1 MRHPLRLLAS
11 LALLPVLA
19 CGGRVA
25 LDVRRGYPGPAR
37 PRAQVA
43 FFDHQGA
50 VVRSVDGVAT
60 GDDRVGGRG
69 EILALTPG
77 THDLVIQAVLTS
89 TVGQAVMTSMTSP
102 FPGTIT
108 VQAGGTYVS
117 HVGVTGA
124 GAANVN
130 VEDITAK
137 VLVLDDPG
145 AR

>member
-43 FFDHQGA
+43 FFDHQGV

-60 GDDRVGGRG
+60 
-69 EILALTPG
+69 G